1 MSGLLNGGSSKLRE
15 RRRRSLLSLGEE
27 EEEETTDEAP
37 SAPTEQERLA
47 MHLATRH
54 ALAKLVERSSGGGA
68 GGAEEDGVL
77 RRRAE
82 KMFVA
87 DRYMRI
93 GTVRLAEHSSPETGA
108 RDD

>member
-1 MSGLLNGGSSKLRE
+1 MSGLLNGGSSRLRV

-54 ALAKLVERSSGGGA
+54 ALAKLVERGGA
-68 GGAEEDGVL
+68 GGADEEGVL

>member
-15 RRRRSLLSLGEE
+15 RRRSFLSLGEE
-27 EEEETTDEAP
+27 EA

-54 ALAKLVERSSGGGA
+54 ALAKLVERGSGGGG
-68 GGAEEDGVL
+68 GGAEEEGGV

-87 DRYMRI
+87 DRFMRI
-93 GTVRLAEHSSPETGA
+93 GTVRLAEHSSPSSSSEEEA